1 MLFLIY
7 TFQFVCKYEW
17 EEKGNEMWN
26 IIQIPQ
32 EWILNYVSGS
42 LEVHDNDVSENW
54 YRKWKISL
62 V

>member
-54 YRKWKISL
+54 YRK
-62 V
+62 